1 MTRTDLAQAALHLD
15 RKTYGAYR
23 SLEGSWDMGRFVFE
37 LVRAQRDPFAPP
49 STCRATVTAGVAA
62 LPPRV
67 LASREARV
75 AVSCQMA
82 RRMADAARNHPT
94 GPGSGGSGRISI
106 IDLEQLVLENTGVQV
121 LTDGS
126 VQARFGVGLPAQ
138 GRRILGQAA
147 HDLLTDRIPDLVRR
161 VLTSAGY
168 DEGQLEEIA
177 LINEDT
183 ASLRDQL
190 RIRGLVAFVADGSTL
205 PRRSGVDQRPLEK
218 DRAVPFSAP
227 ETLAVTLERPNGGP
241 VRGMGVPEGVTLIVG
256 GGYHGK
262 STLLEAMVR
271 GVFNHAP
278 GDGREGVV
286 STPTA
291 VAVRAEDGRAVSGVD
306 ISDFMDALPGGVDT
320 RAFTTS
326 NASGST
332 SQAAAIA
339 EAAEARAR
347 ALFIDE
353 DTAATNFLIRDRR
366 MQALVP
372 KDREP
377 ITPLVDRVQALHR
390 EHGISTVLVLG
401 GSGDY
406 LDVADTVI
414 GMDGYRP
421 LDLTRTA
428 KRIAGELPTGRR
440 PETGSGLELGA
451 RRLID
456 PASLDPSRRGKS
468 RTRAR
473 GVASVE
479 WGEETL
485 DLTALAALLLPAQT
499 RSIVHAL
506 RRIRAMADRGPL
518 QVSEV
523 LTRLENEL
531 TSEGLD
537 VLDPGETEVLAVVRV
552 QEVLAALNRLRSL
565 RILAPLD

>member
-1 MTRTDLAQAALHLD
+1 MKQGSLAQAALRLD
-15 RKTYGAYR
+15 RKAYGAYR
-23 SLEGSWDMGRFVFE
+23 SLEGPWDVGPFVLD

-49 STCRATVTAGVAA
+49 SLCRVTVSPSSAA

-67 LASREARV
+67 LVSREARV
-75 AVSCQMA
+75 AVSCLMA
-82 RRMADAARNHPT
+82 RRMGAAARKHPP
-94 GPGSGGSGRISI
+94 GPGSGGSGRISV

-121 LTDGS
+121 LEDGS
-126 VQARFGVGLPAQ
+126 VRARFGVGLPAQ
-138 GRRILGQAA
+138 GRRILGAA
-147 HDLLTDRIPDLVRR
+147 ARDLLTGRIPDLVERS
-161 VLTSAGY
+161 LTSAGY
-168 DEGQLEEIA
+168 GEGQMEQAA
-177 LINEDT
+177 LINEDA

-190 RIRGLVAFVADGSTL
+190 KANGLVAFVADGSML
-205 PRRSGVDQRPLEK
+205 ARRSGVDQRPLAEH
-218 DRAVPFSAP
+218 RAVPFKAP
-227 ETLAVTLERPNGGP
+227 ETLVVTLERPNAGP

-271 GVFNHAP
+271 GVFNHTP

-286 STPTA
+286 STSTA
-291 VAVRAEDGRAVSGVD
+291 VAVRAEDGRSVAGVD

-339 EAAEARAR
+339 EAAESGAR

-372 KDREP
+372 KSREP
-377 ITPLVDRVQALHR
+377 ITPLLDRVRALHG

-414 GMDGYRP
+414 GMDEYRP
-421 LDLTRTA
+421 LDLTGTA
-428 KRIAGELPTGRR
+428 KRIADELPTGRK
-440 PETGSGLELGA
+440 PEATSALELDA

-456 PASLDPSRRGKS
+456 PAAIDPTRRGRP

-485 DLTALAALLLPAQT
+485 DLTGLAALLLPAQT
-499 RSIVHAL
+499 RSIVQAL
-506 RRIRAMADRGPL
+506 RRIRALAEGGAQ
-518 QVSEV
+518 QVSQV
-523 LTRLENEL
+523 LATMDDEL
-531 TSEGLD
+531 TAAGLD
-537 VLDPGETEVLAVVRV
+537 FLDSGGTEILATVRV
-552 QEVLAALNRLRSL
+552 QEVAGALNRLRSL
-565 RILAPLD
+565 RMLEPDS